1 MPLAGGA
8 WRMVLLASLGGTLEY
23 FDFMLFAIF
32 ARQIG
37 QAVFPSGDPLV
48 SLMLAFTT
56 FAVGYLARPIGGLVL
71 GSLGDR
77 FGRRGVFLASIFI
90 ASAATLGIGLVPT
103 YASWGVAASILVVA
117 LRIIQGFCLGGE
129 LPGAVT
135 YVVESAPR
143 LAPFVCSVVYACV
156 TLGVAIATGIALVV
170 GRVMSPEEAVQ
181 YGWRIAF
188 IAGGVLGL
196 AGYWLRRSFE
206 ESAEFAALKRIKA
219 VSTQPFR
226 ELVRTHPWQIA
237 AAMAVQCATAGFNG
251 LFFAHMPAYLTGVL
265 GYGQQDAVSAQ
276 TYGVVLHA
284 LLLLAA
290 GWLALRVPP
299 RLLLRAGALVLVF
312 GAYPF
317 YAALAARSASLM
329 LLMTMAAVG
338 GVFVNATFAF
348 VTADL
353 FATRVRFSGIAV
365 AQNTTQSVF
374 GGPTPLMA
382 TALIASTG
390 TPTAPAFYLAAC
402 AAVTFASSFA
412 LRRLGGRTT
421 RSVIEGSN
429 AKFLELRPE
438 DSL

>member
-1 MPLAGGA
+1 
-8 WRMVLLASLGGTLEY
+8 MVLLASLGGTLEY

-56 FAVGYLARPIGGLVL
+56 FAVGYLARPIGGVIL

-90 ASAATLGIGLVPT
+90 TSAATLAIGLVPT
-103 YASWGVAASILVVA
+103 YASWGIAASITVVA
-117 LRIIQGFCLGGE
+117 LRIVQGFCLGGE

-143 LAPFVCSVVYACV
+143 VAPFVCSVVYSCV
-156 TLGVAIATGIALVV
+156 TAGVAIATGIALVV
-170 GRVMSPEEAVQ
+170 GRVLSPEEAVQ

-188 IAGGVLGL
+188 VAGGIMGL

-206 ESAEFAALKRIKA
+206 ESAEFAELKRIKA

-226 ELVRTHPWQIA
+226 ELIRTHRWQIA
-237 AAMAVQCATAGFNG
+237 AAMAVQCSTAGFNG

-265 GYGQQDAVSAQ
+265 GYDQQAAVFAQ
-276 TYGVVLHA
+276 TYGVVVHA
-284 LLLLAA
+284 MLILAA
-290 GWLALRVPP
+290 GWLALRVAPH
-299 RLLLRAGALVLVF
+299 LLLRVGAVMLAV

-317 YAALAARSASLM
+317 YVALASRPADLI
-329 LLMTMAAVG
+329 LLMTVAAAG
-338 GVFVNATFAF
+338 GALVNATFAF

-365 AQNTTQSVF
+365 AQNTTQSAF
-374 GGPTPLMA
+374 GGTTPLIA
-382 TALIASTG
+382 TALIATLG
-390 TPTAPAFYLAAC
+390 TAAAPAAYLMGC
-402 AAVTFASSFA
+402 AAVTFLGGLAASRLGSQVRRAGDVTSGLVGA
-412 LRRLGGRTT
+412 LRREPAEM
-421 RSVIEGSN
+421 RS
-429 AKFLELRPE
+429 AAP
-438 DSL
+438 